1 MRALPGVEDVARFS
15 STLANVLGMHF
26 DESKFGELGK
36 VLQHRMQ
43 ASSLECAEYLKRL
56 STEAGREEVA
66 SLAREL
72 TVTETYFLRN
82 IEQFQAF
89 IDIALPERA
98 ALASGVRPVNILS
111 AGCASGEEPYSLAI
125 AMREWLPQPAGAVT
139 VTAFDLNPAMLQRA
153 ARARYGNWSLRSCP
167 ADLKAR
173 WFTRNG
179 DEFALDESIRRA
191 VTFESRNLAQDAP
204 AFWRDAR
211 FDIIFCRNI
220 LMYFSPAQAQA
231 AIARIAYSLA
241 PGGYLFLG
249 HAETM
254 RGLSGDFHLCHT
266 HDAFYYQRK
275 EKLGMRA
282 SLDAAPAMSPATPIA
297 DSLPTPPWRP
307 MSLSADTSW
316 VEAIARASDRIHA
329 LVPPRTV
336 AAADSGPALRP
347 DTPAAAVQAT
357 DPDTLLLKAV
367 SASHDG
373 NPDEAEAACRALLD
387 ADEMSAGAHYVLAL
401 CSEGRGDFA
410 GALEHDRIAVY
421 LDPDFAMPRLH
432 IGLLTRRHG
441 ERGGA
446 RQELE
451 SALTLLQR
459 EDPSRLLLFG
469 GGFKRDALIAL
480 CRAELAALGAGA

>member
-1 MRALPGVEDVARFS
+1 LRALPGADDVARFS
-15 STLANVLGMHF
+15 SALVDVLGMYF

-43 ASSLECAEYLKRL
+43 ANSLGCPEYLQRL
-56 STEAGREEVA
+56 STAASKEEVGN
-66 SLAREL
+66 LAREL

-82 IEQFQAF
+82 IEQFHAF
-89 IDIALPERA
+89 IEVALPERA
-98 ALASGVRPVNILS
+98 AAANGIRPVNILS
-111 AGCASGEEPYSLAI
+111 AGCASGEEPYSMALAI
-125 AMREWLPQPAGAVT
+125 REWQPQLAGAVAI
-139 VTAFDLNPAMLQRA
+139 TAFDLNPAMLQKA
-153 ARARYGNWSLRSCP
+153 ARARYGTWALRSCP
-167 ADLKAR
+167 AELKAR
-173 WFTRNG
+173 WFVRDGN
-179 DEFALDESIRRA
+179 DHVLDESIRRA
-191 VTFESRNLAQDAP
+191 VTFEARNLAQAAP
-204 AFWRDAR
+204 EFWREAR

-231 AIARIAYSLA
+231 AIARMTYALA

-266 HDAFYYQRK
+266 HDAFYYRRK
-275 EKLGMRA
+275 DRIGLAE
-282 SLDAAPAMSPATPIA
+282 PANEPMPMPM
-297 DSLPTPPWRP
+297 LPWQPLNLP
-307 MSLSADTSW
+307 ADTSW
-316 VEAIARASDRIHA
+316 VQAIARASDRIHA
-329 LVPPRTV
+329 L
-336 AAADSGPALRP
+336 A
-347 DTPAAAVQAT
+347 TPAAATGGASAMAPT
-357 DPDTLLLKAV
+357 SPAADPTSDPASDPASDPDSLLLKAV

-373 NPDEAEAACRALLD
+373 NLDDAEAACRALLD
-387 ADEMSAGAHYVLAL
+387 ADDMSAGAHYVLAL
-401 CSEGRGDFA
+401 CREGRGDYA

-441 ERGGA
+441 VRSTA

-451 SALTLLQR
+451 TALTLLQR

-480 CRAELAALGAGA
+480 CRAELAALGAA

>member
-1 MRALPGVEDVARFS
+1 MIALPGADDVARFS
-15 STLANVLGMHF
+15 STLVDVLGMHF

-36 VLQHRMQ
+36 VLLHRMQ
-43 ASSLECAEYLKRL
+43 ASGLDCPEYLKRL
-56 STEAGREEVA
+56 PTEPGREEVA
-66 SLAREL
+66 NLAREL

-82 IEQFQAF
+82 IEQFNAF
-89 IDIALPERA
+89 IAVALPERA
-98 ALASGVRPVNILS
+98 ALANALANGIRPVNILS
-111 AGCASGEEPYSLAI
+111 AGCASGEEPYSIALAI
-125 AMREWLPQPAGAVT
+125 REWLPQLAGAVAI
-139 VTAFDLNPAMLQRA
+139 TAFDLNPAMLQRA

-167 ADLKAR
+167 EELKAR
-173 WFTRNG
+173 WFVSDGN
-179 DEFALDESIRRA
+179 DYVLNESIRRA
-191 VTFESRNLAQDAP
+191 VAFESRNLVHRAP
-204 AFWRDAR
+204 EFWREAR

-231 AIARIAYSLA
+231 AIARMAHALA

-275 EKLGMRA
+275 DRLGLPE
-282 SLDAAPAMSPATPIA
+282 SAAEAVP
-297 DSLPTPPWRP
+297 LPPWRP
-307 MSLSADTSW
+307 LALSADTSW

-329 LVPPRTV
+329 LVPRS
-336 AAADSGPALRP
+336 AAADSAQASIP
-347 DTPAAAVQAT
+347 DAHAAKPAAAPAA
-357 DPDTLLLKAV
+357 DPDTLLLRAV
-367 SASHDG
+367 TASHDG
-373 NPDEAEAACRALLD
+373 NLDEAEAACRTLLD
-387 ADEMSAGAHYVLAL
+387 ADDMSAGAHYVLAL
-401 CSEGRGDFA
+401 CSEGRRDYA
-410 GALEHDRIAVY
+410 AALEHDRIAVY

-441 ERGGA
+441 QRSEA

-451 SALTLLQR
+451 MALTLLQR

-480 CRAELAALGAGA
+480 CRAELAALGAPGADK